1 MQFKPKFIEKYEKIT
16 DIEKFMKFSLKE
28 PRKSIRV
35 NTIKISVSELKQK
48 LEEKNFKLTQI
59 PWCKEGF
66 FITGNRT
73 DLGNLLEHSLG
84 YFYVQEASSM
94 IPALILNPDENDI
107 VLDMAAS
114 PGSKTTQLASIM
126 NNSGLIIANELKYER
141 TKSLSINLER
151 SGITNTIITNSDAR
165 NIKGNYDKILLDA
178 PCSGTG
184 TIRKSLK
191 TIKIWNPNMYKK
203 LSNIQKQLIQHAF
216 SLLKENGILVYSTC
230 SISPEEN
237 EEVIEFLLKNHDNAR
252 IEKIDLNIKNSE
264 SVTNNKE
271 VKNCL
276 RIWPQDNDTDGFFI
290 AKIKKV

>member
-16 DIEKFMKFSLKE
+16 DIEKFKEFSLKE

-35 NTIKISVSELKQK
+35 NTIKISVNELKERLK
-48 LEEKNFKLTQI
+48 DFKLTQI
-59 PWCKEGF
+59 DWCKEGF
-66 FITGNRT
+66 FIEGNRT

-94 IPALILNPDENDI
+94 LPPLALSPNENDI

-126 NNSGLIIANELKYER
+126 KNQGLIIANELKYER

-184 TIRKSLK
+184 TIRKSPK
-191 TIKIWNPNMYKK
+191 TLKIWNPNMYRK
-203 LSNIQKQLIQHAF
+203 LSNIQKQLIEHAF

-230 SISPEEN
+230 SISPEED
-237 EEVIEFLLKNHDNAR
+237 EEVIESLLNNHQNAKV
-252 IEKIDLNIKNSE
+252 EKINLNIKHVE
-264 SVTNNKE
+264 PITDNKE
-271 VKNCL
+271 VKNTL
-276 RIWPQDNDTDGFFI
+276 RIWPQDNDTDGFFV
-290 AKIKKV
+290 AKIKKVNL

>member
-151 SGITNTIITNSDAR
+151 SGISNTIITNSDAR